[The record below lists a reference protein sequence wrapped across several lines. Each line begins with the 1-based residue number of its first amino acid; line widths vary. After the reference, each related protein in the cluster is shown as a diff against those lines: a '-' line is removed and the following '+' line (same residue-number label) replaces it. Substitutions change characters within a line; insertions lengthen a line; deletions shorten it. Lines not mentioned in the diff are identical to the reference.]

1 MASKYRIGT
10 TIQVDVSLQNLTSDS
25 LQMYVRSDFGVTKMS
40 NVKVTAPGGVPT
52 AISGKFEKASQRFT
66 GKYDVIIE
74 SPTQR
79 LCIDNAFE
87 LVKHT
92 SEADSATESQTI
104 TFDATFLTSASSVSG
119 YEEWKT
125 THEGTVE
132 DYWKWVRDEE
142 RFTALEQKVEVNTN
156 AIATETER
164 AKAAEKA
171 NADNISKNATA
182 IDDETK
188 RAEAAEKGI
197 TDSLAAEVERAT
209 AAEEGIRDFVLE
221 EQDAR
226 IGNDNKLSQE
236 IRDEADTRAATDEE
250 LRGMIDEEK
259 TRAEEIEGALQS
271 GLEKETDERNTT
283 DEALREAIQSET
295 KARES
300 DIERLSQAIWP
311 LEVSL
316 SASPQVSEVG
326 ISASIRLFWTV
337 KRQGNP
343 VTPESQILDGESV
356 TGNNITKT
364 HTATSEETLEFN
376 YSATFEKMTKSAKAN
391 VKFVYASYFGVVPS
405 DWQQTATNVLKL
417 EKRIQGSRSLTK
429 EGLQFTNSKIC
440 YCYPSSFGEMTSIKD
455 GNGYEVLSSYIK
467 SELQINGVGYL
478 CYLLTNSVSADNITQ
493 IYK

>member
-10 TIQVDVSLQNLTSDS
+10 TIQVDVRLQNLTSDN
-25 LQMYVRSDFGVTKMS
+25 LQMFVRSDFGVTNMS
-40 NVKVTAPGGVPT
+40 NVQVVSNGGIPSQ
-52 AISGKFEKASQRFT
+52 ISGKFEKASQRFT

-92 SEADSATESQTI
+92 SEADSATESETI
-104 TFDATFLTSASSVSG
+104 TLNATFLTSASSVSG

-125 THEGTVE
+125 THKGTVE
-132 DYWKWVRDEE
+132 DYWKWVRDED

-156 AIATETER
+156 AIATETE
-164 AKAAEKA
+164 
-171 NADNISKNATA
+171 
-182 IDDETK
+182 

-226 IGNDNKLSQE
+226 IANDNKLSQE
-236 IRDEADTRAATDEE
+236 IRDEADTRVANDTE
-250 LRGMIDEEK
+250 LHGMIDEER
-259 TRAEEIEGALQS
+259 TRAEEIEELLLS
-271 GLEKETDERNTT
+271 DLKKEIDERNTT
-283 DEALREAIQSET
+283 DEALKEAIKTEIE
-295 KARES
+295 ARES

-405 DWQQTATNVLKL
+405 DWQQTATNVLEL